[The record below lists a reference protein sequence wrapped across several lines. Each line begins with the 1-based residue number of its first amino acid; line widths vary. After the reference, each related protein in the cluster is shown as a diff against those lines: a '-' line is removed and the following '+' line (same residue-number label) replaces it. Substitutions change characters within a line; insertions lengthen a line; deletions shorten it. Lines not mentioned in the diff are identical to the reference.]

1 VRFALNKPN
10 ASFVTSSLAKI
21 NLIPR
26 HIWEPV
32 LRDLAGKPETV
43 EAVRDPSPI
52 GSGPFRLV
60 RARFNEEIVL
70 DRFDEYWAAPKME
83 RWIVRIVTNP
93 EATIGMLRSG
103 ELNFVGDYSGDPE
116 VLENLAKESPNIAIA
131 AEVDIGFEYVAFN
144 NRRPP
149 FNDIAFRR
157 ALSLAI
163 DRNVMVQTAWSNF
176 AVAANSPVSPAL
188 KFWHDG
194 SVDELHTGV
203 PLAREILEK
212 AGYRLVGGKLHYPP
226 GKRENLRPGD

>member
-1 VRFALNKPN
+1 
-10 ASFVTSSLAKI
+10 
-21 NLIPR
+21 
-26 HIWEPV
+26 
-32 LRDLAGKPETV
+32 
-43 EAVRDPSPI
+43 
-52 GSGPFRLV
+52 
-60 RARFNEEIVL
+60 
-70 DRFDEYWAAPKME
+70 
-83 RWIVRIVTNP
+83 
-93 EATIGMLRSG
+93 
-103 ELNFVGDYSGDPE
+103 
-116 VLENLAKESPNIAIA
+116 LENLAKESPNIEIA

-188 KFWHDG
+188 KLWHDG
-194 SVDELHTGV
+194 SVDELDTGV

-226 GKRENLRPGD
+226 GKRETLAPGD